1 LKNHLFENFIVISI
15 LSYILKKFPDML
27 GTPFWFWD
35 IVYMVVGFVIL
46 SPIVNFISDKYFRKN
61 DK

>member
-1 LKNHLFENFIVISI
+1 MISI

>member
-1 LKNHLFENFIVISI
+1 
-15 LSYILKKFPDML
+15 ML

-46 SPIVNFISDKYFRKN
+46 SPIVNLISDKYFRKN